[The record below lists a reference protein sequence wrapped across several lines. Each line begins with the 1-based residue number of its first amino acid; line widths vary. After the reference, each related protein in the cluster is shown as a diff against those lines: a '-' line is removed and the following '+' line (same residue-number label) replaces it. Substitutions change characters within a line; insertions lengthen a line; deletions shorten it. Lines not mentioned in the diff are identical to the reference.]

1 MRIDAHVHYL
11 PPELAQ
17 RLADFAEQEPF
28 WGLLCSDAPGK
39 VSVQGWATA
48 EQMLAD
54 MDRAEL
60 DKVVLVGEYFQ
71 KHENCVARNDQAL
84 ALVKRWPDRL
94 VAFATLQP
102 KAGAKAIDELK
113 RCVDGGLRGVG
124 ELNPYAQG
132 YRMTDPDFLRLVES
146 CIEAN
151 LPLNLHSNEEVGP
164 YYPGKSSLPLSYYYH
179 LACRY
184 PELKLILA
192 HWGGGLFFYELMPKV
207 RQALQN
213 VWYDTAASPLLYPTG
228 KIFNVALNCVDH
240 RKILYGS
247 DYPLRI
253 YPRKQR
259 RPDFHLF
266 IDELKAL
273 NLPQA
278 IYDDIMGNNM
288 ARLLGLAETGEAVE
302 NRLVQAGDGVEAS
315 TGPPPQGSTPS
326 ALDATI
332 GSITMD
338 KIDGSMAVSL
348 VAESWPETRPLFE
361 KFGISWQDSHTPFW
375 EPIDQAAADQ
385 GWGPSD
391 RQRLLVELNRIIFSV
406 QGDNH
411 E

>member
-11 PPELAQ
+11 PPELTQ
-17 RLADFAEQEPF
+17 RLPEFAEQEPY
-28 WGLLCSDAPGK
+28 WGLLWSAAPGK

-54 MDRAEL
+54 MDRAGL

-71 KHENCVARNDQAL
+71 RHENCVARNDQAL

-102 KAGAKAIDELK
+102 KAGTKAIDELR

-132 YRMTDPDFLRLVES
+132 YRMDDPDFLRLVES
-146 CIEAN
+146 CLEAG
-151 LPLNLHSNEEVGP
+151 LPFNLHSNEEVGP
-164 YYPGKSSLPLSYYYH
+164 YYPGKSSLPLRHYYH

-192 HWGGGLFFYELMPKV
+192 HWGGGLFFYELMPRV
-207 RQALQN
+207 RQALRN

-228 KIFNVALNCVDH
+228 KIFHVALNCVDH

-247 DYPLRI
+247 DYPLRV
-253 YPRKQR
+253 YPRKQPG
-259 RPDFHLF
+259 PDFHLF

-278 IYDDIMGNNM
+278 IDDDIMGGNM
-288 ARLLGLAETGEAVE
+288 ARLLGLAEATEAVE
-302 NRLVQAGDGVEAS
+302 SKPAQPAAANAGGPAKAS
-315 TGPPPQGSTPS
+315 IPYGPDTTAGSTR
-326 ALDATI
+326 A
-332 GSITMD
+332 D
-338 KIDGSMAVSL
+338 KIDGLMAVSL

-361 KFGISWQDSHTPFW
+361 KFGISWQDSAAPFW
-375 EPIDQAAADQ
+375 EPIDQAAAAQ
-385 GWGPSD
+385 GWGPTD
-391 RQRLLVELNRIIFSV
+391 RQRLLAELNRIISSV
-406 QGDNH
+406 KGDNH
-411 E
+411 G